1 MDVLP
6 MFPLGTALLPGQPLP
21 LQVFEPRYVAMLRDV
36 SGSDGRF
43 GAVLIERGSEVG
55 GGDRRFTVG
64 CVASVEQMGRLPDGR
79 LVLLARGHERVAVE
93 RWLPDD
99 PYPRAEVR
107 RLPDLSW
114 SGEDDERLADTERV
128 VRRALAVMS
137 EYRSQVWPADVELA
151 DDPVA
156 RGWQLA
162 WLSPVG
168 SLDQLTLLRSTSL
181 RELLETTA
189 RLTSDALELVH
200 LQMPDDPA

>member
-1 MDVLP
+1 

-21 LQVFEPRYVAMLRDV
+21 LQVFEPRYVAMMRDV
-36 SGSDGRF
+36 VGSDRRF

-55 GGDRRFTVG
+55 GGDRRFAVG

-79 LVLLARGHERVAVE
+79 LVLLARGHERVEVV

-107 RLPDLSW
+107 RLPDLTW
-114 SGEDDERLADTERV
+114 SGEDDERLAETERV

-137 EYRSQVWPADVELA
+137 EHRSQVWPADVELA

-156 RGWQLA
+156 RSWQLA
-162 WLSPVG
+162 WLSPLG
-168 SLDQLTLLRSTSL
+168 SLDQLTLLRSTSP
-181 RELLETTA
+181 RELLDRTA
-189 RLTSDALELVH
+189 RLTNDAVELLH